1 MTPKKDG
8 NIFKILE
15 IDLNSASVVV
25 VLGLIEQRTDQNRRT
40 FLTTPN
46 PEFIVYAQQHPWFK
60 RLLIQSDIAIP
71 DGVALLWAKE
81 VLRKNNPF
89 SRLLVG
95 FLTGL
100 RVVFTGWGKRRITG
114 TDLMEKL
121 CQLAA
126 KKRWSIYLLG
136 GKEGIAQKTLKVLQA
151 KYGGLK
157 GWANSGPKLE
167 ITTEDTSDGGR
178 QSLRGHDSS
187 EVKKWIDQINI
198 KHPDL
203 LFVAF
208 GMGKQEK
215 FIVDH
220 WDQLKIKLGIGI
232 GGAFNYLSGEIKRAP
247 QWVQNMGFE
256 WLYRLCQEPWRWK
269 RQLSLLKF
277 IWLVLR
283 Y

>member
-15 IDLNSASVVV
+15 IDLNSASVVG

-71 DGVALLWAKE
+71 YGVALLWAKE

-89 SRLLVG
+89 SSLLVG

-157 GWANSGPKLE
+157 GWANSGPKSE
-167 ITTEDTSDGGR
+167 ITTEDTSDGEIGR
-178 QSLRGHDSS
+178 AH
-187 EVKKWIDQINI
+187 V
-198 KHPDL
+198 
-203 LFVAF
+203 
-208 GMGKQEK
+208 
-215 FIVDH
+215 
-220 WDQLKIKLGIGI
+220 
-232 GGAFNYLSGEIKRAP
+232 
-247 QWVQNMGFE
+247 
-256 WLYRLCQEPWRWK
+256 
-269 RQLSLLKF
+269 
-277 IWLVLR
+277 
-283 Y
+283 